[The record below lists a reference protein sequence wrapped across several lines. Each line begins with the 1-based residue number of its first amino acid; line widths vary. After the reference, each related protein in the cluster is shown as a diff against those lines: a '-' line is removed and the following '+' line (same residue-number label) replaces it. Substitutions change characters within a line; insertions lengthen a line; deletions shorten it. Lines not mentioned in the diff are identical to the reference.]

1 VRHLERVLRR
11 RSASGFANARRGDL
25 CRLGNRRM
33 RSHPKIGQQT
43 IELLTRRSVYKQQ
56 EAETEGGEQP

>member
-1 VRHLERVLRR
+1 
-11 RSASGFANARRGDL
+11 
-25 CRLGNRRM
+25 M